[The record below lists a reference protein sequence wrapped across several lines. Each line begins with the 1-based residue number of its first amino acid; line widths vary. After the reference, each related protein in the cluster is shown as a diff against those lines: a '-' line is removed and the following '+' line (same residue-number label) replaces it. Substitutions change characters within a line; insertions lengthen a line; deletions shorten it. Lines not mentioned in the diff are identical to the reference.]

1 MVAGEIKCDK
11 CQYSGD
17 YLFKIKDHR
26 KEKHRLWECLR
37 CGETF
42 INQQSFDK
50 HGRGS
55 RISGRKWCHDCD
67 SHPFVKQSKI
77 AYYTM

>member
-1 MVAGEIKCDK
+1 MVAGDRIRPLGPARTPIKCDK

-37 CGETF
+37 CDGTF
-42 INQQSFDK
+42 FNQPSFDK
-50 HGRGS
+50 H
-55 RISGRKWCHDCD
+55 DCD
-67 SHPFVKQSKI
+67 PHPFAFQKKLWK
-77 AYYTM
+77 T

>member
-1 MVAGEIKCDK
+1 MKCDK
-11 CQYSGD
+11 CQFSA
-17 YLFKIKDHR
+17 LHLNKIKKHR
-26 KEKHRLWECLR
+26 EEKHRLWECLR

-67 SHPFVKQSKI
+67 KHPFVMDSKI